1 MTVVYIETKISI
13 YLDKWRNVMSTVA
26 SKSVSV
32 PKPRRRANISR
43 TKITGFAGGIEV
55 NPVTGSRGTTLLSPR
70 TRDKDIR
77 IVYRRN
83 TGVDAYVREISSA
96 TPMAIVEIERQGV
109 QGVFI
114 KDLSKRMD
122 LTASRIFH
130 ILGVPK
136 ATAEKKAAAGEL
148 VTGRGGQAAVG
159 MIKLLG
165 LAQSIVENSK
175 APQARDFDAARWF
188 GQWIE
193 RPQPSLGGRKPADL
207 IDTPTGV
214 EMVARLLGSI
224 ESGAYQ

>member
-1 MTVVYIETKISI
+1 
-13 YLDKWRNVMSTVA
+13 MSSTLA
-26 SKSVSV
+26 KGRS
-32 PKPRRRANISR
+32 A
-43 TKITGFAGGIEV
+43 A
-55 NPVTGSRGTTLLSPR
+55 GSRGGMTSSLLAKPTAAGAGRGATTSGR
-70 TRDKDIR
+70 AADVVVQQRGGKVTFISYKRSK
-77 IVYRRN
+77 
-83 TGVDAYVREISSA
+83 GVDAYVRAVFGA
-96 TPMAIVEIERQGV
+96 TPMEIVEIERQGV
-109 QGVFI
+109 EGTFI

-122 LTASRIFH
+122 LATSRIFA

-165 LAQSIVENSK
+165 IAQEIVENSTSPDAK
-175 APQARDFDAARWF
+175 DFDAAKWL

-214 EMVARLLGSI
+214 EMVARVLGSV

>member
-1 MTVVYIETKISI
+1 
-13 YLDKWRNVMSTVA
+13 MSSVA
-26 SKSVSV
+26 AKTGSAPKTRRGVGVSQ
-32 PKPRRRANISR
+32 PAIPTA
-43 TKITGFAGGIEV
+43 FAGGGEAKTVGRSSGTILI
-55 NPVTGSRGTTLLSPR
+55 GRRGTGKTAVIL
-70 TRDKDIR
+70 
-77 IVYRRN
+77 YQRN
-83 TGVDAYVREISSA
+83 KGVDAYVRAVSSA
-96 TPMAIVEIERQGV
+96 TPMEIVAIERQGV
-109 QGVFI
+109 QGTFI

-122 LTASRIFH
+122 LATSRVFT

-148 VTGRGGQAAVG
+148 VTGRGGQAAIG

-165 LAQSIVENSK
+165 IAQDIVENST
-175 APQARDFDAARWF
+175 APEAKHFDAAKWL